1 MSGLSVV
8 TAGAAPENPSE
19 LLGSH
24 RMVEFLA
31 WARKNYDFIVVDSPP
46 VAAVTDASVIAPLAD
61 GVLVVV
67 RADRTPHRVVAHGR
81 HLLESAN
88 ARFLGAVLNDV
99 SRERGRYGYGYHN
112 RYYGDS
118 ADEDKKA

>member
-67 RADRTPHRVVAHGR
+67 RADRTPHRVV
-81 HLLESAN
+81 LESAN